1 MPRHLEFKAWVA
13 LPIEEVFLFFANPEN
28 LLRIMPA
35 KTHTRIEALLLI
47 APPTA
52 PDSVS
57 AEQLQKLAGVHSE
70 IVTSFR
76 VFPLLPLRRRWIAHI
91 TAFEWNQ
98 FFDDEQVLGPFK
110 SWHHRHELA
119 SEVRNS
125 VRGTLVLDKIDYTF
139 GLGPLD
145 ALVEPIISRQI
156 ERMFAQR
163 QRVLPGLL
171 GG

>member
-13 LPIEEVFLFFANPEN
+13 FPIEEVFLFFANPQN
-28 LLRIMPA
+28 LQRIMPA
-35 KTHTRIEALLLI
+35 KTDTRIDALRLI
-47 APPTA
+47 APSA
-52 PDSVS
+52 RPDSVS
-57 AEQLQKLAGVHSE
+57 AEQLHRLAGVGSE

-76 VFPLLPLRRRWIAHI
+76 VIPPLPFRRRWIARI

-98 FFDDEQVLGPFK
+98 FFEDEQVRGPFK

-119 SEVRNS
+119 SEIRNR
-125 VRGTLVLDKIDYTF
+125 VRGTLVLDKIDYAF

-145 ALVEPIISRQI
+145 TLVEPIISKQI
-156 ERMFAQR
+156 EQMFAQR
-163 QRVLPGLL
+163 QRALPGLL

>member
-13 LPIEEVFLFFANPEN
+13 FPIEEVFLFFANPKN
-28 LLRIMPA
+28 LPRIMPA
-35 KTHTRIEALLLI
+35 KTDTRIDALRL
-47 APPTA
+47 TA
-52 PDSVS
+52 PAMGPESVS
-57 AEQLQKLAGVHSE
+57 AEQLQELAGVGSE

-76 VFPLLPLRRRWIAHI
+76 VIPPLPLRGRWIAHI

-98 FFDDEQVLGPFK
+98 FFEDDQVRGPFK

-119 SEVRNS
+119 AEVRNG
-125 VRGTLVLDKIDYTF
+125 VRGTLVLDQIDYAF

-156 ERMFAQR
+156 GRMFAQR
-163 QRVLPGLL
+163 QRALPALL